1 MAIYKVGQHITANS
15 FNETTPSI
23 NMMTKMLDDGSE
35 WARIYSLDVSK
46 DATYFTSSNYLNCA
60 MPNRFSALGQIDNF
74 YTSQATLIN
83 LAPTINGTTGFNTG
97 TAISAEGYA
106 KYSSSALQ
114 LTGTTS
120 TNEIY
125 TTTSTASISLIAGH
139 VYYVRVEIKQP
150 SVVGSCQLYLGGT
163 TAGSITEPSFF
174 SGKKS
179 IAGTWT
185 KISQLATLDSKIP
198 SGNHKLRLDFDN
210 AKVAGTMT
218 FDGLMVIDITA
229 AFGTSFTPTA
239 AWCDANIPYF
249 QGTKTIDMSDIDF
262 KKWEFMLTYPSLSS
276 TLYNRWSQ
284 TESPNETAPGG
295 YQRITTAWTSH
306 AGPMRKSSGNTQYN
320 CDNASGTTWFA
331 AIGQTSAWS
340 STQAIPAADGS
351 AQTKTELWVR
361 IDGFSPIKQARIYK
375 NNCITGGQI
384 YEL

>member
-1 MAIYKVGQHITANS
+1 MAIYKLGQHVTANS
-15 FNETTPSI
+15 FSEATPPL
-23 NMMTKMLDDGSE
+23 NMATKMLDDGSM
-35 WARIYSLDVSK
+35 WAKIYSLDVSK
-46 DATYFTSSNYLNCA
+46 DATYFTTSDYLNCTA
-60 MPNRFSALGQIDNF
+60 ANRFSALGQVDNF
-74 YTSQATLIN
+74 YTSQATLVN
-83 LAPTINGTTGFNTG
+83 LAPTISGTTGFSAG
-97 TAISAEGYA
+97 TAVSSEGYA

-120 TNEIY
+120 TSEIY
-125 TTTSTASISLIAGH
+125 ATTSTACVPLIAGH
-139 VYYVRVEIKQP
+139 TYYVRVEIKQP
-150 SVVGSCQLYLGGT
+150 SVVGACQVYLGGT

-174 SGKKS
+174 SGKKVT
-179 IAGTWT
+179 AGTWT
-185 KISQLATLDSKIP
+185 KVSNLAALSSTFP
-198 SGNHKLRLDFDN
+198 TGNHKMRLDFDN
-210 AKVAGTMT
+210 SKTAGTMT

-229 AFGTSFTPTA
+229 AFGSSFTPTV

-249 QGTKTIDMSDIDF
+249 QGSKTIDMSGIDF
-262 KKWEFMLTYPSLSS
+262 KKWEFMLTYPNLSS

-284 TESPNETAPGG
+284 TGSPNESAPGG

-306 AGPMRKSSGNTQYN
+306 AGPMRKGSGSAQYN

-331 AIGQTSAWS
+331 AIAQTAAWT

-375 NNCITGGQI
+375 NDCITGGQI